1 MPAIIR
7 GTRTRRQAEE
17 DIEEQEPTQ
26 RSRTEDVE
34 DADEEQPRRSSKRS
48 STRGADDRSVK
59 KEKKPKAT
67 RERKPS
73 IAVEQKPAQDG
84 EDEGESEDARPGID
98 VENFQDQPLQTR
110 DGLQIK
116 AMKTEWI
123 GILSSFRGAAIEL
136 GPDVGEAMAEVGMG
150 RDGEAV
156 SSILNM

>member
-26 RSRTEDVE
+26 RSRSEDVE

-73 IAVEQKPAQDG
+73 IAAEQDG
-84 EDEGESEDARPGID
+84 EEEGEAEDVRPGID
-98 VENFQDQPLQTR
+98 VENFQDQPLR
-110 DGLQIK
+110 AEDGVKIK
-116 AMKTEWI
+116 GMKTEWI
-123 GILSSFRGAAIEL
+123 GILDNFRSTAMNL

-156 SSILNM
+156 SLILYM